1 MIAIK
6 KDNYISYPEY
16 INKDE
21 LINKLNEIYSDN
33 YYISNDTELIDD
45 LTFIYQNYIGDI
57 SAYNILDIGCNIGT
71 YCFLSY
77 YNKAKYIEGIDLN
90 SNLIDIANETKNI
103 LNINDNYINFINSD
117 IFDIDFKNKKF
128 DIILYF
134 NNIFQSGQFNNYKFN
149 LNFIKMLHYLI
160 KYNKYFIIGSCFKE
174 QENYFDK
181 FLTVKY
187 DKFTHKN
194 MILYQKRK

>member
-1 MIAIK
+1 MAI

-21 LINKLNEIYSDN
+21 LIYKLNNTDSTKS

-90 SNLIDIANETKNI
+90 SNFIDIANETKNI

-149 LNFIKMLHYLI
+149 LKFYKMLHYLI

-187 DKFTHKN
+187 DKFTCKN

>member
-1 MIAIK
+1 MAI

-21 LINKLNEIYSDN
+21 LIYKLNNTDSTKS

-57 SAYNILDIGCNIGT
+57 SRYNILDIGCNIGT

-90 SNLIDIANETKNI
+90 SNFIDIANETKNI

-149 LNFIKMLHYLI
+149 LKFYKMLHYLI

-187 DKFTHKN
+187 DKFTCKN

>member
-1 MIAIK
+1 MAI

-21 LINKLNEIYSDN
+21 LIYKLNNADSTKS

-90 SNLIDIANETKNI
+90 SNFIDIANETKNI

-149 LNFIKMLHYLI
+149 LKFYKMLHYLI

-187 DKFTHKN
+187 DKFTCKN